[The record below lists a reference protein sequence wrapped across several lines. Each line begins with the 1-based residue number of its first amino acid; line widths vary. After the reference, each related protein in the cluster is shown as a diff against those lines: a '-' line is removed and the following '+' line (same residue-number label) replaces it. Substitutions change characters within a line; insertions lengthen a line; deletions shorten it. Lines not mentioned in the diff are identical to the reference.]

1 MSNEFQHVN
10 INENSSNLNFIQ
22 GVANEVLLAVVATSL
37 IIFYFIISVIRF
49 FKDMPLRNFD
59 ILEILRNI
67 WNNLR
72 NNNNENPNV
81 DPGNQ
86 NQQPNIQQEFIS
98 EKNCSI
104 CLNQIQYEITT
115 SCFHL
120 FCGIFC
126 F

>member
-37 IIFYFIISVIRF
+37 IIFYFIISVIR

-98 EKNCSI
+98 ENNCSI